1 MKEKSFED
9 MLDLICQ
16 QLDTS
21 SKSDQA
27 AYTMLL
33 GAGFSYGVIPTA
45 KEILIDAPVWL
56 KRNNNDQK
64 MNNSEIAKNFWSNV
78 KNKLKGNGI
87 NLEFDKDTCIPKDN
101 YISEAYKLLMS
112 VNCPNGLTTPALR
125 REYIRHLCQNVKR
138 KNNPAHLYLAC
149 LLNHQRK
156 QSWKYKTKFCRTI
169 LTTNFDPLLQ
179 DALQL
184 VNVLYY
190 MSDRPEVLDYLQE
203 DIHDAIHLVYTHGS
217 IHRYR
222 LLNSEEEIKGGE
234 KRNSSFLKSHFERH
248 GVIVMG
254 YGGWKDATM
263 TALQEAI
270 QFDGNLYWCV
280 RSGDTLCE
288 EVNELLKKRSA
299 CAFKVIIPDSDQA
312 MNRIYERLT
321 GLQLPEFFNDPI
333 KMIIE
338 QMNSLSFTEPKITET
353 VCEPEQMISK
363 SDFLDNFNSQ
373 IDNST
378 RRLKMARET
387 YINPEKY
394 RSKAVNA
401 KRSGKRKVL
410 AGKLL
415 EDVETQAIVSKYLA
429 EASRLVK
436 AKDLNKAIEL
446 LGKALDIPRVSAE
459 QQAEALIARAIAYGK
474 FKPPKREKEIEE
486 YTKIIEM
493 PEASVEDKA
502 LALFNRAIT
511 YGQLKPPKIE
521 KIIKEYTKIIEM
533 PEASVEDK
541 AKALCNRAITYGKM
555 KPPKID
561 EAIADNTAVI
571 ELLDVPVECKAKALC
586 NRATAYSGIFDPTIL
601 NKKID
606 YCTAVIEAPEAH
618 VGCKITALLNRA
630 NTYSSLEPPKTEEAI
645 ADYTTVIEMQDVSL
659 ENMAKALCLR
669 ANIYSELKPPKTDEA
684 IADYTAVIEMPDAP
698 ADPKSEAL
706 VSRANTYGELKPP
719 KTDEAIADYTTVIEM
734 PNVSAKDKAVA
745 LYCRAN
751 TYGELKP
758 PKTDEAIADYTTVIE
773 MPDAPA
779 DPKSRA
785 LVNRASAYREL
796 EPPKT
801 NEAIA
806 DYTAII
812 EMPDAPVDPKSRAI
826 VNRAIEYCRLDR
838 SKIEAAIADYTTVI
852 EMPDVPS
859 EPKSIALLNRA
870 NAYCK
875 LEPPKIAEAIADYT
889 AIIKMPDSP
898 TDIKIT
904 AHASRGML
912 YFDEYGNSKKLL
924 EDVSAVLKYED
935 TYVSRY
941 NLGLAKLFLGEP
953 KEALKYLIS
962 AIDDC
967 CEITQID
974 GAISLLEKKRDIL
987 PEKSIAAYE
996 SIVEKLK
1003 ERKRELQKTE

>member
-1 MKEKSFED
+1 LAGIAVFGEGYNFAGYFEKEVEMKEKSFED

-64 MNNSEIAKNFWSNV
+64 MNNAEIAKSFWSNV

-112 VNCPNGLTTPALR
+112 VNCPNGLTTPSLR
-125 REYIRHLCQNVKR
+125 REYIRHLCQNAKR

-248 GVIVMG
+248 GIIVMG

-288 EVNELLKKRSA
+288 EVNELLKKRSS

-353 VCEPEQMISK
+353 VCKPEQMISK
-363 SDFLDNFNSQ
+363 SDFLDSFNSQ

-378 RRLKMARET
+378 RRLKLARET
-387 YINPEKY
+387 YINPEKH
-394 RSKAVNA
+394 RSKAVIVR
-401 KRSGKRKVL
+401 RSGKSKVL
-410 AGKLL
+410 AENLL
-415 EDVETQAIVSKYLA
+415 EDIETQAIVSKYLTD
-429 EASRLVK
+429 ASRLVK

-446 LGKALDIPRVSAE
+446 LGKALNIPGISAE
-459 QQAEALIARAIAYGK
+459 QQAEAFFARAIAYDK
-474 FKPPKREKEIEE
+474 FIPPKREEEIKD

-493 PEASVEDKA
+493 PKVSVEYKTKA
-502 LALFNRAIT
+502 LFHRAVT
-511 YGQLKPPKIE
+511 YGELKPPKKEKKIE
-521 KIIKEYTKIIEM
+521 GYTKIIEM
-533 PEASVEDK
+533 SDAPIEYK
-541 AKALCNRAITYGKM
+541 GMALCNRALSYGKM

-561 EAIADNTAVI
+561 EAIADNTAAI
-571 ELLDVPVECKAKALC
+571 ALRDVPVYIKARALC
-586 NRATAYSGIFDPTIL
+586 NRATAYHNIFDPTIL

-618 VGCKITALLNRA
+618 EECKIVALLNRA
-630 NTYSSLEPPKTEEAI
+630 RTYFILEPPNTEKAI
-645 ADYTTVIEMQDVSL
+645 ADCTTLIEMPDVPVD
-659 ENMAKALCLR
+659 NKAKALCLR
-669 ANIYSELKPPKTDEA
+669 ADIYSELKSPKKDEAIAGYTTVIELPDVSAENKSEALYCRAIEYMQLKPPKTEEA

-698 ADPKSEAL
+698 ADLKSRAL
-706 VSRANTYGELKPP
+706 VNRANSYRELEPP
-719 KTDEAIADYTTVIEM
+719 KIKEATADY
-734 PNVSAKDKAVA
+734 SA
-745 LYCRAN
+745 
-751 TYGELKP
+751 
-758 PKTDEAIADYTTVIE
+758 VIE

-785 LVNRASAYREL
+785 LVNRAVQYQHLDPSKRE
-796 EPPKT
+796 E
-801 NEAIA
+801 
-806 DYTAII
+806 
-812 EMPDAPVDPKSRAI
+812 
-826 VNRAIEYCRLDR
+826 
-838 SKIEAAIADYTTVI
+838 AIADYTTVI
-852 EMPDVPS
+852 KIPKVPAD
-859 EPKSIALLNRA
+859 PKSRALVNRA
-870 NAYCK
+870 DSYCE
-875 LEPPKIAEAIADYT
+875 LEPPKIKEAIADYT

-898 TDIKIT
+898 TDIKIK
-904 AHASRGML
+904 AHNSRGML
-912 YFDEYGNSKKLL
+912 YFDEYGNSRKLL

-935 TYVSRY
+935 TYVLRY

-953 KEALKYLIS
+953 KEALKYSIP

-967 CEITQID
+967 CKIYLID
-974 GAISLLEKKRDIL
+974 GALSLLEKKRDIL

-1003 ERKRELQKTE
+1003 ERKRELQTTE